1 MITLTR
7 AQLVDMN
14 KAVIGTIVYT
24 EGQYGAQCVG
34 WFKWLCSRLG
44 IPVWPTGTNWA
55 AGYWTKNRERYA
67 PYFTFITDPKNFQD
81 GDIII
86 FPYGGKYTPGSHICM
101 KIGAAILSQNQDNK
115 PYVTL
120 IPCNY
125 FGTALGAFRFKGL
138 VAVSP
143 KKDVYTIAQ
152 EVIQG
157 KWGNGAVRKSKL
169 TAAGYDYATV
179 QAIVN
184 QILYGSGAND
194 KVLRV
199 GVKVRIK
206 AGARDLNTNQPYA
219 AFVYNRTYTVS
230 EIIGNRVV
238 FVSGRTVIG
247 AVTKS
252 NVIVQ

>member
-7 AQLVDMN
+7 AQLVEMN
-14 KAVIGTIVYT
+14 KNVIGRIVYT
-24 EGQYGAQCVG
+24 EGAYGAQCVG
-34 WFKWLCSRLG
+34 WFKWLCGKLG
-44 IPVWPTGTNWA
+44 VPVWPTGTNYA
-55 AGYWTKNRERYA
+55 SGYWTKNRERYA
-67 PYFTFITDPKNFQD
+67 PYFQFITDPKQFQD

-86 FPYGGKYTPGSHICM
+86 FPFGGKNTPWSHICM
-101 KIGAAILSQNQDNK
+101 KIGAAILAQNQDNK

-125 FGTALGAFRFKGL
+125 FNTALGAFRFKGL
-138 VAVSP
+138 VNTSP

-184 QILYGSGAND
+184 QIVYGSAANN

-206 AGARDLNTNQPYA
+206 AGATDLNTKQPYA
-219 AFVYNRTYTVS
+219 AFVYKRTYVVS

-238 FVSGRTVIG
+238 FVQGKTVIG
-247 AVTKS
+247 AVTKA